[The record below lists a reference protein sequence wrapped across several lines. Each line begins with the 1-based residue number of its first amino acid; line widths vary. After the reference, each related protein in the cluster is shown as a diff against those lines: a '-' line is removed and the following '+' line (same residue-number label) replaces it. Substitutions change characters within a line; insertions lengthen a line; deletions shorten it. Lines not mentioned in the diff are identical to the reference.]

1 MWWPSLILASLLG
14 PLVTSALPQGGRS
27 QILKEIYFYFSIY
40 IYIYLYFILFLGDI
54 VGLELFEI
62 FFRVIWVLGERPT
75 CLWKISKFGISKLF
89 GSEFAPFLAKQVQS
103 LTFLEGSLVLVDKP
117 TKLKVS
123 SECST

>member
-27 QILKEIYFYFSIY
+27 QVLKEIFLFFYFYISIF
-40 IYIYLYFILFLGDI
+40 YLVLGGYSWFR
-54 VGLELFEI
+54 VVRN

-75 CLWKISKFGISKLF
+75 CLWKISKFGISRLF
-89 GSEFAPFLAKQVQS
+89 GPEFAPFLAEQVQS

-117 TKLKVS
+117 SKLKVS
-123 SECST
+123 SECSS